1 MWRGKELVAILVARS
16 EDEGSSARV
25 TREERQRQLDL
36 GALRGGINH
45 M

>member
-16 EDEGSSARV
+16 KDEGSSARV

-36 GALRGGINH
+36 GSLRGGINH